1 MTRGR
6 KPTAPNLKVLAG
18 TTRPDREEKDAPEFD
33 LIEDFPDAP
42 QHLNRDGA
50 EMWERLGRQLVA
62 AKVLQVVDLY
72 SLEQLC
78 FAWQCFRKKAKAD
91 MEATAA
97 ETTALKALFSEFGMT
112 PASRRK
118 VSSGGEQK
126 KGNAFAGN
134 GRKNA

>member
-1 MTRGR
+1 MGR
-6 KPTAPNLKVLAG
+6 KSTPPTLKVLAG
-18 TTRPDREEKDAPEFD
+18 TNRPDREATEAPEFD
-33 LIEDFPDAP
+33 LIEDFPEPP

-50 EMWERLGRQLVA
+50 DMWNQLGPQLVA

-97 ETTALKALFSEFGMT
+97 ELTALKALFSEFGMT

-118 VSSGGEQK
+118 VSAGGAKDSG
-126 KGNAFAGN
+126 NPFAKN
-134 GRKNA
+134 GKRGA